1 MALKLYIQI
10 KVEDHPQAL
19 TAFSDITSRVAFE
32 EASWSRDADGM
43 SSEMTFSIFTILPY
57 TNKHWSG
64 YSGATDA
71 EKLAAAIVDQGYR
84 LQIPVRAEFYLE
96 ESTTSERI
104 FGGVITAVD
113 YGQESGYLVAQVT
126 GGDYTQ
132 LLDEWVVDSYTI
144 PYASKDTDVIL
155 GNIIPNAYSGLA
167 TPSLFDY
174 KSLARNIGGGTE
186 APDLNPLYYKVS
198 QIQRTG
204 VGSYTSSIVSSI
216 ITTDA
221 VNDFSVGDRVII
233 TGTVGPSSEQ
243 ATFDFDGPITNV
255 ISTTAFVIASFPST
269 VSAAAGTVYSQDTA
283 ISRHDYIESASDVLF
298 SPIYNEY
305 GEARDIERLERKSGS
320 DRVYVETAA
329 QAFATI
335 ETTPSAGYY
344 YAVRAI
350 QPAASITAAEQAA
363 TNVYSTA
370 AGLTIAYI
378 EPNTNKSA
386 PNTRLDGPDSD
397 ILVSIDKARRL
408 TNGSIQITIQAGKT
422 LEARIGTFC
431 YVVGFAYTKRMAD
444 KTKQGFVDITG
455 RYKVT
460 GITAEGATGL
470 IIIEPVGFT
479 INSDMVLN
487 ADYDVAKTKADIAA
501 DGLIPT
507 IDGYVY
513 PGVAI
518 ARGDQWAITGED
530 SESKAVTGATA
541 AATYVSTGSIRAVKV
556 DTSEI
561 TYIVNDAAP
570 FTSGD
575 FIKVINASP
584 ASFNFGDKDSSSI
597 LPKKVYDINKSYA
610 VTTVTTAPTTIS
622 ASYITNA
629 QPNADGSMT
638 FSYDDADPGFA
649 VGNFVSIS
657 SASPSEYNSD
667 FAIITAVSNQ
677 NKAISGVVQANITS
691 ASATSFDSATVVA
704 ASPATVK
711 LGYDQNSAGFAI
723 GDYVSISGATTES
736 INTGYARV
744 AAISQEDR
752 TISGAVA
759 SAQITATSNKIYK
772 ITTNG
777 VIEKPNS
784 TNANMSLSPYAQAY
798 RVRIFFDIG
807 TVTGIAAGD
816 IVTVTGITPSIWNK
830 ATPEV
835 VLEVGTAMFDSQI
848 RPFIAIPYS
857 KIPKNSAGS
866 PQYPTSYPE
875 TIVKVASCKYTTSTN
890 HNFAIGNAITVS
902 GSSDVSFNGSN
913 LIVHSRTPNT
923 FTVVRSITGTS
934 SGGSV
939 RMARNSITVEIPAII
954 NVNTTSVLNASGAT
968 VARVPVVKFRTSTV
982 NLFNLGDVVTT
993 ESISSSAADVFNLTD
1008 QTVVAIETY
1017 TAAAGYVRANN
1028 GAGNVFVIGSSAQ
1041 GTYVSGGVSYAERIK
1056 NSITVTGVTA
1066 NSATPAL
1073 ETNRLG
1079 VITRIRTNTYTT
1091 SVTHPFAV
1099 GDYPKVT
1106 GTTSHNI
1113 NASSQQYPVKY
1124 ATGTTFVTIT
1134 SVGSPFSG
1142 TAASREYYDS
1152 FKVARTADQVGITAI
1167 ASNNSGYAERVPT
1180 VTYTSSNHG
1189 IIGRNRATITGV
1201 TPSGFNITDK
1211 QVIYGNPLDGPG
1223 ATAVFTV
1230 RDEERITAGI
1240 TYTSGGAISAY
1251 LSENNGSFQI
1261 ETVGMTP
1268 SGVPFVTYIN
1278 PNSVKDD
1285 STPAQTKAASTRI
1298 KIEYANVLPHN
1309 MSKISKRGGITVGDS
1324 VKVYGT
1330 IKNGIITSISQG
1342 GEIVTVTTSSHN
1354 VLPGDRITISNAGPE
1369 YDGKWTVKDAQAAGA
1384 SPQTFTYTIPGSTGG
1399 SSITSF
1405 PGSPT
1410 WSVEFESG
1418 ADISTAIGVTQ
1429 VERSASGVVTITT
1442 SSAHGI
1448 SVNQRV
1454 KVSILSGTSYEQF
1467 SGFQVVATVPNTTTI
1482 TYATTYESA
1491 IAINGVTGNIFLRD
1505 GYIVIDT
1512 PNASTLYARW
1522 PGTQEIP
1529 QRSVRATVNTKVGV
1543 SDVIDISGT
1552 NNNDLDGQYRV
1563 VQTQA
1568 VTFFGDN
1575 LPYSGYFEATPT
1587 TTGGTSATEVKQGQ
1601 FRKKQELATGKLI
1614 VAIQGRTI
1622 RSAIETIT
1630 DKTNGQ
1636 YWVDPYKNIRYKK
1649 RKIQNIV
1656 ANPIF
1661 ESSSGLAS
1669 SSGWTIDAGFVIER
1683 DGDTGPYD
1691 TGYTI
1696 HSSGT
1701 RRSWEKIKFEPT
1713 SARSSKSNAV
1723 SISEIQIVVSGSP
1736 LVADAIYDEYI
1747 DPDASFIND
1756 NDASSYWYST
1766 NIQNT
1771 IKPSVYLEYDASQ
1784 DIESYK
1790 IYTGE
1795 LDPSFDPVSWN
1806 VYGVDGAT
1814 EEIIDSQYQY
1824 PVTTS
1829 RKSIIGTFNLASTS
1843 TTKFTLTN
1851 GISVSPGK
1859 KYWVAARA
1867 KAGNI
1872 SAASVRVSFA
1882 FDDSSA
1888 KSGEVILSSLT
1899 VANEW
1904 QKLYTAVTVP
1914 SGKYKMYVSG
1924 VVSAS
1929 DANAYFTDF
1938 LATEINGAYGFSDS
1952 PTADYSAINSSIAI
1966 KEYEIPEYSKEGSGV
1981 ANTVY
1986 LYAAII
1992 KADDVSSDGVVSVAD
2007 GDVDITNTIDNGDID
2022 YSEKM
2027 ASVATIAVSSNVVT
2041 ITTTAA
2047 HGFYTKDYVV
2057 MAFTSSEGTQYNGTY
2072 QITRISDTAFSFAK
2086 TIANAAI
2093 RSDLTDGTARNSY
2106 SIRHWSATGAT
2117 LSPSTTYEISGS
2129 HSILVAPTSASAS
2142 NVNVV
2147 YSEGSALEITP
2158 GDAYR
2163 FSVQT
2168 YVPVGQT
2175 AREIDMFIYFYKDSS
2190 ITIIDGTA
2198 SVSDVMQVSGSWKN
2212 ISVSGVAPTTAA
2224 YAKIEIVIKSTTS
2237 TEVHYFD
2244 AAEIVD
2250 TSYQQIYSYS
2260 FTDTKALWNANGK
2273 IIEAT
2278 ETNESVATEE
2288 EVSIAAKAFFESNPT
2303 GIESINFGFVY
2314 NSEPPE
2320 VGTVV
2325 PFIWR
2330 NMQIADVYVIKSV
2343 KTKLIGKEVFYEVQ
2357 ITGDS
2362 ELLGRGLLSGK
2373 RTAIT
2378 VSTDREDGGSRTIN
2392 PPVYPYIR
2400 NGANGAI
2407 EINWLHSA
2415 GTDNVRYAIWA
2426 RSVPIGATQY
2436 INSQYKLIAPGIT
2449 AGPAIRTGDTI
2460 VWGGTGQAITDL
2472 TINKAGTYAF
2482 TAYDPRYSY
2491 QFVIRAS
2498 VQNGAVYSQAC
2509 YIPEPGSPI
2518 TQYITPPS
2526 NIMLS
2531 PNTVSKYGS
2540 MDEYADS
2547 IVSQSEEGMGGSITS
2562 IISTTEDGSSAVF
2575 SFDGRGISIY
2585 NAQGYTDGLGV
2596 THEVGTR
2603 KILESSIDT
2612 GVTINADVINTGV
2625 LNANVVDVIN
2635 LNASNITA
2643 GTIDASQIEVTNLNA
2658 DNITSGTITAEQI
2671 VVGSGSN
2678 TVGISP
2684 SYLSASAGY
2693 AIWAGSS
2700 TPTSSSPFSVKTDG
2714 SVVATNAN
2722 ISGTISASAGNI
2734 GGFAINATSI
2744 TAGSGATAVGVA
2756 PGSYPF
2762 FAGSATAA
2770 SAPFRVTSTG
2780 ALTASGANITGT
2792 ISATAGS
2799 IGGFSIN
2806 ATSISAGVG
2815 TSAVALSTAGDYAI
2829 YAGSSTPSAAPFSVT
2844 PAGKVAASDI
2854 TISGGSLSSAAAN
2867 FIAYAANFANGVV
2880 TSAKIANLEATKL
2893 SNISGQPIIIA
2904 ADDDP
2909 GVLAQTPDMG
2919 IVAKDAVLISA
2930 SDDAYTNASS
2940 GNIYPGNPFTGSIN
2954 YTGRFANV
2962 YASQDIENPAS
2973 SSTVTASIVDITSFY
2988 KTAPSIKNI
2997 STISCVSGGGVGN
3010 STVTITTT
3018 TAHGWT
3024 GREGMMITVDA
3035 SNGPTNF
3042 GQAIGTRQVLDFP
3055 TATTIRYEV
3064 FGNISI
3070 TIVSG
3075 AITGGTVD
3083 AAQDMWSAIGTYA
3096 TESPDVANLA
3106 QTYFVAGSG
3115 YNSAGIVAQSDN
3127 EQNSLA
3133 ISGQSI
3139 SIDSSIDPV
3148 IISNGITVYSDQITL
3163 APGTV
3168 TAGIFTAE
3176 GEVTIQSQVGDLYL
3190 LAEASDVIIQDKN
3203 VANGTNPRIQFRD
3216 KSNTTYAAVKSGA
3229 AGVVQ
3234 ILSGTSATTY
3244 AQLWAGRI
3252 YPMNGSTASRYIY
3265 DDGTRTAFSG
3275 GIDVNSSSTF
3285 TGTLAV
3291 TGAITATTSITAT
3304 GAINGSN
3311 QASYVRSDA
3320 STAST
3325 TSIPA
3330 GSFQSHALAWTST
3343 VSTPIVVASAYM
3355 STASTVMMTAVV
3367 YSRSATAA
3375 TIYLYNATASAT
3387 TVGRYALGIAVI

>member
-1 MALKLYIQI
+1 
-10 KVEDHPQAL
+10 
-19 TAFSDITSRVAFE
+19 
-32 EASWSRDADGM
+32 
-43 SSEMTFSIFTILPY
+43 
-57 TNKHWSG
+57 
-64 YSGATDA
+64 
-71 EKLAAAIVDQGYR
+71 
-84 LQIPVRAEFYLE
+84 
-96 ESTTSERI
+96 
-104 FGGVITAVD
+104 
-113 YGQESGYLVAQVT
+113 
-126 GGDYTQ
+126 
-132 LLDEWVVDSYTI
+132 
-144 PYASKDTDVIL
+144 
-155 GNIIPNAYSGLA
+155 
-167 TPSLFDY
+167 
-174 KSLARNIGGGTE
+174 
-186 APDLNPLYYKVS
+186 
-198 QIQRTG
+198 
-204 VGSYTSSIVSSI
+204 
-216 ITTDA
+216 
-221 VNDFSVGDRVII
+221 
-233 TGTVGPSSEQ
+233 
-243 ATFDFDGPITNV
+243 
-255 ISTTAFVIASFPST
+255 
-269 VSAAAGTVYSQDTA
+269 
-283 ISRHDYIESASDVLF
+283 
-298 SPIYNEY
+298 
-305 GEARDIERLERKSGS
+305 
-320 DRVYVETAA
+320 VETAA

-344 YAVRAI
+344 YAVKAI
-350 QPAASITAAEQAA
+350 QPATSITTAEQAA

-397 ILVSIDKARRL
+397 ILVSIDKAKYL
-408 TNGSIQITIQAGKT
+408 TNGTIQITIQAGKT
-422 LEARIGTFC
+422 LEARVGTFC
-431 YVVGFAYTKRMAD
+431 YVVGFAYTKRATEAQ
-444 KTKQGFVDITG
+444 KTKREFADITG
-455 RYKVT
+455 RYKVS
-460 GITAEGATGL
+460 GITAEGATGV
-470 IIIEPVGFT
+470 INIEPVDSIT
-479 INSDMVLN
+479 IGLISNGKMVPGT
-487 ADYDVAKTKADIAA
+487 DYDVAKTTADISTV
-501 DGLIPT
+501 DGLLPT
-507 IDGYVY
+507 VDGYVY

-629 QPNADGSMT
+629 QASADGSMT

-649 VGNFVSIS
+649 VGNFVSITG
-657 SASPSEYNSD
+657 ASPSAYNTD
-667 FAIITAVSNQ
+667 FAIITAASNQ
-677 NKAISGVVQANITS
+677 NKVIAGVVQANITS
-691 ASATSFDSATVVA
+691 ASATSFDSATVTA
-704 ASPATVK
+704 QSPATIK
-711 LGYDQNSAGFAI
+711 LGYDQSSAGFAI

-744 AAISQEDR
+744 SAISQEDR

-777 VIEKPNS
+777 KIEPQNS
-784 TNANMSLSPYAQAY
+784 ANADMSRSPYSKAY

-807 TVTGIAAGD
+807 TNTGIAAGD

-835 VLEVGTAMFDSQI
+835 VLEVGTANYDSAM
-848 RPFIAIPYS
+848 RPFIAIAYP

-890 HNFAIGNAITVS
+890 HNFAIGNELTVS
-902 GSSDVSFNGSN
+902 GSSDASFNGSN
-913 LIVHSRTPNT
+913 LIVHSRTANT

-934 SGGSV
+934 SGGAV
-939 RMARNSITVEIPAII
+939 RIARNSITVEIPTII
-954 NVNTTSVLNASGAT
+954 NVFTTSTLNASGVT
-968 VARVPVVKFRTSTV
+968 VARVPVVKFRTSAV
-982 NLFNLGDVVTT
+982 NLFNVGDVVTT

-1008 QTVVAIETY
+1008 QTVVGIETY

-1124 ATGTTFVTIT
+1124 ATGTTFVTVT

-1152 FKVARTADQVGITAI
+1152 FKVARTTDQVGITAI
-1167 ASNNSGYAERVPT
+1167 ASNNSGYAQRVPT
-1180 VTYTSSNHG
+1180 VTYTSSAHG
-1189 IIGRNRATITGV
+1189 IIARNRATVTGI

-1211 QVIYGNPLDGPG
+1211 QVIDGS
-1223 ATAVFTV
+1223 ANVFTV

-1240 TYTSGGAISAY
+1240 TYTSGGAISTY

-1261 ETVGMTP
+1261 EAVGMTP

-1354 VLPGDRITISNAGPE
+1354 VLPGDRITIANAGPE
-1369 YDGKWTVKDAQAAGA
+1369 YDGKWTVKDAQAAGT

-1418 ADISTAIGVTQ
+1418 ADISTAVGVTQ
-1429 VERSASGVVTITT
+1429 VERSAAGVVTITT

-1482 TYATTYESA
+1482 TYATSYESA

-1529 QRSVRATVNTKVGV
+1529 QRSVRATVNAKVGV

-1552 NNNDLDGQYRV
+1552 NNNDLNGQYRV

-1587 TTGGTSATEVKQGQ
+1587 TAGGTSATEVKQGQ

-1630 DKTNGQ
+1630 AKTNGQ

-2117 LSPSTTYEISGS
+2117 LSPSTSYEISGS
-2129 HSILVAPTSASAS
+2129 HSILVSPTSASAS

-2175 AREIDMFIYFYKDSS
+2175 ARAIDMFIYFYKDSS

-2260 FTDTKALWNANGK
+2260 FTDTKAVWNANGK

-2278 ETNESVATEE
+2278 ETDESVATEE

-2531 PNTVSKYGS
+2531 PNTASKYGS

-2547 IVSQSEEGMGGSITS
+2547 IASQSEEGMGGSITS

-2596 THEVGTR
+2596 THDVGTR

-2643 GTIDASQIEVTNLNA
+2643 GTIDAGQIEVINLNA

-2693 AIWAGSS
+2693 AIWAGSA
-2700 TPTSSSPFSVKTDG
+2700 TPSSASPFSVSTDG

-2744 TAGSGATAVGVA
+2744 
-2756 PGSYPF
+2756 
-2762 FAGSATAA
+2762 
-2770 SAPFRVTSTG
+2770 
-2780 ALTASGANITGT
+2780 
-2792 ISATAGS
+2792 
-2799 IGGFSIN
+2799 
-2806 ATSISAGVG
+2806 SAGVG
-2815 TSAVALSTAGDYAI
+2815 VSTVALSTTGDYAI
-2829 YAGSSTPSAAPFSVT
+2829 YAGSSTASAAPFSVT
-2844 PAGKVAASDI
+2844 PGGRVALSDVI
-2854 TISGGSLSSAAAN
+2854 IKGGSFSSAAEN
-2867 FIAYAANFANGVV
+2867 FIAYAANFANGVI
-2880 TSAKIANLEATKL
+2880 TSAKIASLSADKISTGTLDASIVNVTNINAT
-2893 SNISGQPIIIA
+2893 NITSGTISADKISAGTITSIAINAGSGTFQVSSGGNMTATSANII
-2904 ADDDP
+2904 
-2909 GVLAQTPDMG
+2909 GT
-2919 IVAKDAVLISA
+2919 ISA
-2930 SDDAYTNASS
+2930 SAGNIGGFSISPTSITSGSGATAAGIAPASYPFYAGSATASSAPFRVTSAGALTSTNITVTGGPSGGKLISLGSPESFYVTSAGAISAGLPKTGTFTQVSISGLNVTYTGATNTLTTGEYATFSGLTGVDTAYNLANVASVSGTSGSQIVVSKAAKTVYVTGASAAGGTVTYTTENTSNPDTSSYGNTFDTGGHITVTGFVAPYTAYNLSNVRVASVTSTSFTVTNA
-2940 GNIYPGNPFTGSIN
+2940 
-2954 YTGRFANV
+2954 
-2962 YASQDIENPAS
+2962 ASAG
-2973 SSTVTASIVDITSFY
+2973 TVTGI
-2988 KTAPSIKNI
+2988 TAPSATNTTVSVAAYTPSGTGAWASAGGFRVNTSAVMAARGAVFEPTPGSTSGSGRPAVILAGDDNEGDIAVGGTKTLNI
-2997 STISCVSGGGVGN
+2997 GSTTATESGTGTFTKRMQITSTQVKIPFTTSATSYTTGALTVSGGISINKDIVMGVSATSVQGDIRFKNATGGRIGAFSTTSGN
-3010 STVTITTT
+3010 TSIGVYNTDRSAYAPIVASAFFPNQGSVSLSHDGVKFTMNDTLALTGSMTISSNLTVTGTILANGSIEDPSPITTT
-3018 TAHGWT
+3018 QTSSA
-3024 GREGMMITVDA
+3024 
-3035 SNGPTNF
+3035 
-3042 GQAIGTRQVLDFP
+3042 AI
-3055 TATTIRYEV
+3055 
-3064 FGNISI
+3064 
-3070 TIVSG
+3070 
-3075 AITGGTVD
+3075 
-3083 AAQDMWSAIGTYA
+3083 W
-3096 TESPDVANLA
+3096 
-3106 QTYFVAGSG
+3106 
-3115 YNSAGIVAQSDN
+3115 
-3127 EQNSLA
+3127 
-3133 ISGQSI
+3133 
-3139 SIDSSIDPV
+3139 V
-3148 IISNGITVYSDQITL
+3148 IPSV
-3163 APGTV
+3163 
-3168 TAGIFTAE
+3168 
-3176 GEVTIQSQVGDLYL
+3176 GEPYGL
-3190 LAEASDVIIQDKN
+3190 
-3203 VANGTNPRIQFRD
+3203 RR
-3216 KSNTTYAAVKSGA
+3216 
-3229 AGVVQ
+3229 
-3234 ILSGTSATTY
+3234 
-3244 AQLWAGRI
+3244 
-3252 YPMNGSTASRYIY
+3252 
-3265 DDGTRTAFSG
+3265 
-3275 GIDVNSSSTF
+3275 NSSSRRYKTNIVDADSVVLESARRIMPRHYQSTIEDEAGATRLGF
-3285 TGTLAV
+3285 IAEEIHDAGLTHAVGYDQDGKPETIDSVALIAALWHRVGDIEQRLAE
-3291 TGAITATTSITAT
+3291 IE
-3304 GAINGSN
+3304 
-3311 QASYVRSDA
+3311 
-3320 STAST
+3320 
-3325 TSIPA
+3325 
-3330 GSFQSHALAWTST
+3330 
-3343 VSTPIVVASAYM
+3343 SAD
-3355 STASTVMMTAVV
+3355 
-3367 YSRSATAA
+3367 
-3375 TIYLYNATASAT
+3375 
-3387 TVGRYALGIAVI
+3387 